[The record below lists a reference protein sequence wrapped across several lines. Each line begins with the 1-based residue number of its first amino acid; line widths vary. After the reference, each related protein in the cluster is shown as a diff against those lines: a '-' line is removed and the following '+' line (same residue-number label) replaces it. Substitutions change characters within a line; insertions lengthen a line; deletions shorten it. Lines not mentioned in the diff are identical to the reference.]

1 MPINMELKSSTFLD
15 LDRILLPIE
24 KIMLKYKR
32 PPLGVYVKSMRL
44 PFTHEDGL
52 FVHQTG
58 KELDLTAT
66 LPYGAGVDIVNKR
79 GDLLIPAYIL
89 DNKPDTVSVYPFN
102 PILVMDYLVDILDYM
117 QNEFNPQSNLLYR
130 NDLTN
135 VETPM
140 IGSYIKGIGNI
151 EDVIE
156 LDYPNM
162 IIEDQN
168 KINEL
173 LHRFIVPVFASI
185 LEDDTTAFYEL
196 VFNNLNIELRKYDDI
211 RSIRYLE
218 AIELKNLQEEIECM

>member
-1 MPINMELKSSTFLD
+1 MLFDLELKSSTFLN

-24 KIMLKYKR
+24 KILLKYKR

-52 FVHQTG
+52 YIHQTG
-58 KELDLTAT
+58 KELDLTMN
-66 LPYGAGVDIVNKR
+66 LPYGAGVDIVNKK

-102 PILVMDYLVDILDYM
+102 PILVMDYLVDVLDYM
-117 QNEFNPQSNLLYR
+117 QDEFNPQSNLLYK
-130 NDLTN
+130 NDLADSD
-135 VETPM
+135 TPM
-140 IGSYIKGIGNI
+140 VGSYIKGVGNI

-162 IIEDQN
+162 PIDDQN
-168 KINEL
+168 RINEL
-173 LHRFIVPVFASI
+173 LHKFIVPVFASI
-185 LEDDTTAFYEL
+185 LEADPTAFYEL
-196 VFNNLNIELRKYDDI
+196 VFTNLNIELRKYDDI

-218 AIELKNLQEEIECM
+218 AIELKNLKEEIECM